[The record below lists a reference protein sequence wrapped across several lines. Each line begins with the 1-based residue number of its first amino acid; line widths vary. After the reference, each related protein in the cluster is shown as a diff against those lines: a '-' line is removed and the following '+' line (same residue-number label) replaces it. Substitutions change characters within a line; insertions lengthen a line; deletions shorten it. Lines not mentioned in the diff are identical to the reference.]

1 MSDNDFPTKLLWI
14 DLEMTGLNPRK
25 DLILEVAAVITDFDF
40 KELARYESII
50 AYDTDEVIRLMKL
63 NEWWSKFPDS
73 RDAIVK
79 RIENGKPLKVV
90 EDELID
96 MVNQNFGSKPAILS
110 GNSIHQDRKFI
121 ENWWPELNKHLHY
134 RMFDVTSLKI
144 YMSGKFGVE
153 YHKRSAHR
161 AVEDIQESM
170 DEWKY
175 YMNWLNEHT
184 SAKS

>member
-1 MSDNDFPTKLLWI
+1 MSDSDFPTKLLWI
-14 DLEMTGLNPRK
+14 DLEMTGLNPK
-25 DLILEVAAVITDFDF
+25 QDLILEVAAVVTDFDF

-50 AYDTDEVIRLMKL
+50 SHDINKVIRLMNL

-73 RDAIVK
+73 RDAIIK
-79 RIENGKPLKVV
+79 RIDDGESLKTV
-90 EDELID
+90 EGELVR
-96 MVNQNFGSKPAILS
+96 MVKQNFGNNLAILS
-110 GNSIHQDRKFI
+110 GNSIHQDRKFV
-121 ENWWPELNKHLHY
+121 ENWWPELNKLLHY

-153 YHKRSAHR
+153 YEKRSAHR

-175 YMNWLNEHT
+175 YMNWLSENT
-184 SAKS
+184 PTKD